1 MKTLKTIGATAVIVL
16 AASTVALAGAHRVTG
31 AASPAGGAVAAT
43 PAVSAA
49 SQHEAETTPVALLA
63 QQRTRPA
70 EMLRTQ
76 TRAAHALR
84 HWATCHAGTQT
95 QARSRSAT
103 RTQTQTC
110 AQSATQSQTETR
122 ARSEVQSRT
131 RTRTAADDSG
141 GDPCTGQGYG
151 PGCG

>member
-16 AASTVALAGAHRVTG
+16 AASTVALAGVHRVTG
-31 AASPAGGAVAAT
+31 AASPAGGAVGAT

-49 SQHEAETTPVALLA
+49 SQHEADASPIALAAL
-63 QQRTRPA
+63 QQTRLA

-84 HWATCHAGTQT
+84 HSATRHAGTQT
-95 QARSRSAT
+95 QARAQCA
-103 RTQTQTC
+103 TQTQT
-110 AQSATQSQTETR
+110 QTR
-122 ARSEVQSRT
+122 AQSEVQSRT

-151 PGCG
+151 SGCD